1 MFFQLT
7 WPNFSIN
14 MVENVEKALFNN
26 SHKTLCFSDF
36 VVSLTI
42 LGPVSSSHELV
53 TDF

>member
-7 WPNFSIN
+7 WPPCHL
-14 MVENVEKALFNN
+14 VENVEKALFNN

-42 LGPVSSSHELV
+42 LGPVSRSHDLV